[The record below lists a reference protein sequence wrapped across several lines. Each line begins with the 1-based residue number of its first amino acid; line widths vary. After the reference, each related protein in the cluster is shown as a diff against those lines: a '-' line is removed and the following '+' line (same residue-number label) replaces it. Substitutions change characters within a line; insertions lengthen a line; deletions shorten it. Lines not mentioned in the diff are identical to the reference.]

1 MVTEFIQ
8 MPVINIFKSRIR
20 SAFPNTKIEKIVAK
34 LPFIGLDIEGIDR
47 EKIRVEYNPNRPDF
61 SSDIGV
67 FRSLNGL
74 LNIKTGLPTFNYSS
88 DRLYQLTID
97 PSVNQIRP
105 IILFF
110 VAKNDKINNFILNQL
125 ILMQEDL
132 HNGIARGR
140 KKAAIGIHDLDAIK
154 FPLIY
159 NTRAGNESFI
169 PLGQTQ
175 PFKFK
180 EVLSDLE
187 VGKQY
192 GNLLKNFN
200 QYPTISD
207 KNNKVISFPPIINSN
222 NTKITDKSKNL
233 LIEITGT
240 NLEICQSI
248 LAIISYYLNEE
259 GYKLFSGFVHE
270 NKSISSSLKLL
281 KDKTVLVDKN
291 ITKRYLG
298 LDLSIKEIIQNLNRC
313 RIGTSITKNKRIKCF
328 IPPYRIDLITP
339 IDIVEEVA
347 IGYGIDN
354 LESTTPLFPI
364 SSGARNNYFRKIDE
378 IKETLIGLGLLEMV
392 NFTMLDRTISTIFN
406 FADNELL
413 EKIKVNE
420 SKSKEHEFLRTNILS
435 SLVHNLSYNVHEEYP
450 QKIFEIGKT
459 FSFKNKIIEQWN
471 LGVLL
476 ASNNANYTEA
486 KSILQSIF
494 KINLGMEFTTR
505 RNDNNLFL
513 KGRSADILYEN
524 KLIGFIGEISP
535 DLITKFNLRVP
546 LSGFE
551 LNLSTCFQDCK
562 LK

>member
-1 MVTEFIQ
+1 

-34 LPFIGLDIEGIDR
+34 LPFIGLDIEGIDK

-74 LNIKTGLPTFNYSS
+74 LNVKIGLPPFKYSS
-88 DRLYQLTID
+88 DRLYQITID

-207 KNNKVISFPPIINSN
+207 KNNNVISFPPIINSN

-240 NLEICQSI
+240 NLETCQSI
-248 LAIISYYLNEE
+248 LAIISYYLYDE
-259 GYKLFSGFVHE
+259 GYELFSGFVHE

-281 KDKTVLVDKN
+281 KDKAVLVDKN
-291 ITKRYLG
+291 IIKRYLG
-298 LDLSIKEIIQNLNRC
+298 LDLSIKDIIQILNRC
-313 RIGTSITKNKRIKCF
+313 RIGISITKNKRIKCF
-328 IPPYRIDLITP
+328 IPPYRIDVITP

-459 FSFKNKIIEQWN
+459 FSFNNKITEQWN

-494 KINLGMEFTTR
+494 KINFGMEFTTR

>member
-1 MVTEFIQ
+1 MVTEFKQ

-74 LNIKTGLPTFNYSS
+74 FNIKTGLPPFNYSS

-392 NFTMLDRTISTIFN
+392 NFTMLDWTISTIFN

-471 LGVLL
+471 LGVVL
-476 ASNNANYTEA
+476 ASNNTNYTEA

>member
-1 MVTEFIQ
+1 MVTEFKQ

-413 EKIKVNE
+413 EKIKVTE

>member
-1 MVTEFIQ
+1 MVTEFKQ

-74 LNIKTGLPTFNYSS
+74 FNIKTGLPPFNYSS

-494 KINLGMEFTTR
+494 KINFGMEFTTR

>member
-1 MVTEFIQ
+1 M
-8 MPVINIFKSRIR
+8 
-20 SAFPNTKIEKIVAK
+20 
-34 LPFIGLDIEGIDR
+34 
-47 EKIRVEYNPNRPDF
+47 
-61 SSDIGV
+61 
-67 FRSLNGL
+67 
-74 LNIKTGLPTFNYSS
+74 
-88 DRLYQLTID
+88 
-97 PSVNQIRP
+97 
-105 IILFF
+105 
-110 VAKNDKINNFILNQL
+110 
-125 ILMQEDL
+125 
-132 HNGIARGR
+132 
-140 KKAAIGIHDLDAIK
+140 
-154 FPLIY
+154 
-159 NTRAGNESFI
+159 
-169 PLGQTQ
+169 
-175 PFKFK
+175 
-180 EVLSDLE
+180 
-187 VGKQY
+187 
-192 GNLLKNFN
+192 
-200 QYPTISD
+200 
-207 KNNKVISFPPIINSN
+207 
-222 NTKITDKSKNL
+222 
-233 LIEITGT
+233 
-240 NLEICQSI
+240 
-248 LAIISYYLNEE
+248 
-259 GYKLFSGFVHE
+259 
-270 NKSISSSLKLL
+270 
-281 KDKTVLVDKN
+281 
-291 ITKRYLG
+291 
-298 LDLSIKEIIQNLNRC
+298 
-313 RIGTSITKNKRIKCF
+313 
-328 IPPYRIDLITP
+328 
-339 IDIVEEVA
+339 EEVA

>member
-1 MVTEFIQ
+1 MVTEFKQ

-74 LNIKTGLPTFNYSS
+74 FNIKTGLPPFNYSS

-207 KNNKVISFPPIINSN
+207 ENNKVISFPPIINSN

-392 NFTMLDRTISTIFN
+392 NFTMLDWTISTIFN

-476 ASNNANYTEA
+476 ASNNTNYTEA

>member
-1 MVTEFIQ
+1 MVTEFKQ

-67 FRSLNGL
+67 FQSLNGL